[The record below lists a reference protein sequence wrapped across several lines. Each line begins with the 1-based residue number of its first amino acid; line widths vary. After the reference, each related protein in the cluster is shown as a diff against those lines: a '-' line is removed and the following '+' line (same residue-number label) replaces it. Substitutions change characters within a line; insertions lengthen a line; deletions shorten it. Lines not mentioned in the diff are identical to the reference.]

1 MSSCRVVFEQV
12 RALRGRVL
20 SVQKDPI
27 RVEECPSHFQ
37 RAIDT
42 ILGSYRYEFALAF
55 IDDVVVYSKSL
66 DEHLLHVSLVLE
78 ELGNAG
84 MTVSERKC
92 HFAYR
97 GFGSV
102 RTV

>member
-1 MSSCRVVFEQV
+1 MWCLNKLEHYVDGFYQFKRIPFG
-12 RALRGRVL
+12 LRNAPL
-20 SVQKDPI
+20 
-27 RVEECPSHFQ
+27 HFQ

-55 IDDVVVYSKSL
+55 IDNVVVYSKSL

-78 ELGNAG
+78 ALGNAG
-84 MTVSERKC
+84 VTVSERKC